1 MAMPMN
7 IYRRKQRW
15 KIYLMIT
22 ALFIVVGS
30 FWFTNNLTQKIA
42 KEERKKVE
50 LWAQGMKELT
60 QNRDL
65 DRDYSFIL
73 EVIRNNETVPM
84 ILTDENEQ
92 MISMRNVNP
101 GKKNREEEIKELIRE
116 MKEEHK
122 PIEITLPQGKQY
134 IFYKDS
140 TLLTSISYFPVIQ
153 LAVVG
158 LFLFVS
164 YYAFS
169 TARKAEQN
177 QVWVGMSKETAHQL
191 GTPITSLLG
200 NIELL
205 RMKLEDQT
213 IIQEIEKDVN
223 RLEKITERFSKI
235 GSQPSLHPEVLEP
248 ILYNVMGYIRS
259 RSSRKVAFHL
269 RFHDRR
275 DITVPLNRP
284 LFEWVIENLLKNAI
298 DSMEGVGNIRMEV
311 FSRGGQAY
319 IDIKDE
325 GKGLA
330 KSRQKVIFHPG
341 YTTKKR
347 GWGLGLSLAKRIIEQ
362 YHGGRI
368 NVHQSEP
375 GRGTTMRIVLKGDTE
390 VSTRD
395 QHTAGRT

>member
-1 MAMPMN
+1 VN

-15 KIYLMIT
+15 KIYLLIA

-30 FWFTNNLTQKIA
+30 FWFTSNLTRRIA
-42 KEERKKVE
+42 EEERKKVE

-65 DRDYSFIL
+65 ERDYSFIL

-84 ILTDENEQ
+84 ILTDENQ
-92 MISMRNVNP
+92 RMISMRNVDL
-101 GKKNREEEIKELIRE
+101 GRKNREEEIQELIRE
-116 MKEEHK
+116 MEEEHQ
-122 PIEITLPQGKQY
+122 PIEIVLPQGRQY
-134 IFYKDS
+134 IYYKDS
-140 TLLTSISYFPVIQ
+140 TLLTRLNYFPVIQ
-153 LAVVG
+153 LGVVG
-158 LFLFVS
+158 LFLFIS

-200 NIELL
+200 NVELL
-205 RMKLEDQT
+205 RMKLNDQT

-223 RLEKITERFSKI
+223 RLEKITQRFSKI
-235 GSQPSLHPEVLEP
+235 GSQPSLQPEVLEP
-248 ILYNVMGYIRS
+248 ILYHGMGYIRS

-298 DSMEGVGNIRMEV
+298 DSMEGQGNVRMEV
-311 FSRGGQAY
+311 FSRGRQVY

-325 GKGLA
+325 GKGLPKA
-330 KSRQKVIFHPG
+330 RHKVIFHPG

-347 GWGLGLSLAKRIIEQ
+347 GWGLGLSLARRIIEQ

-368 NVHQSEP
+368 FVHQSEP
-375 GRGTTMRIVLKGDTE
+375 GRGTTMRMILKTDRDE
-390 VSTRD
+390 RVST
-395 QHTAGRT
+395 